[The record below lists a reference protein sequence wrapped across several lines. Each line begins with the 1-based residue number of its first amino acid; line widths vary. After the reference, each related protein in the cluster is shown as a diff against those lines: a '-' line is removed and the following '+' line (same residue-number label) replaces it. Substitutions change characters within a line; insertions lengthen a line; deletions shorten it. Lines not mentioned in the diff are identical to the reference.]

1 MKRINI
7 LIKILTILAQTNI
20 IMKDIFVIQYLTPLM
35 IFFLMMMIYKQ
46 ERDIINF
53 MNQIF

>member
-20 IMKDIFVIQYLTPLM
+20 IMKDIFVIQYTTPLM
-35 IFFLMMMIYKQ
+35 IFEDVKL
-46 ERDIINF
+46 
-53 MNQIF
+53 